1 MKKFQII
8 SILFLII
15 WISSCDNKTS
25 ELDFEKKVMF
35 EIYHSIIDSIWV
47 SKEISF
53 SSSLTTFNKNGKPQA
68 FESEI
73 KLRENYNRALAEIK
87 KDTSRIFVTVNPI
100 IVPINQD
107 DKNELSKHFKK
118 AILAKGNQTDT
129 IRYLIDTTEFGSV
142 KYLKAKFT
150 SKKNYSL
157 EGLENRYR
165 INGIV
170 SFSRIQFDNEKKY
183 GILTT
188 SVICGGLCGQGYR
201 IFIRKAHGK
210 WVIDKFEETW
220 IA

>member
-1 MKKFQII
+1 MI

-25 ELDFEKKVMF
+25 ELDFEKKVML
-35 EIYHSIIDSIWV
+35 EIYPSIIDSICV

-53 SSSLTTFNKNGKPQA
+53 SSSLSTFNKNGKLQA
-68 FESEI
+68 FESKI
-73 KLRENYNRALAEIK
+73 KLRENYNQTLAKIK
-87 KDTSRIFVTVNPI
+87 EDTSRIFVTVDPI
-100 IVPINQD
+100 IVSINQD
-107 DKNELSKHFKK
+107 DKKELSKHFKK
-118 AILAKGNQTDT
+118 AILSKGNRTDST
-129 IRYLIDTTEFGSV
+129 RYLIDTMGFGSI
-142 KYLKAKFT
+142 KYLKVKFT
-150 SKKNYSL
+150 SKKNYRL

-183 GILTT
+183 GVLTT

-201 IFIRKAHGK
+201 IFIKKAHGK
-210 WVIDKFEETW
+210 WIIDKFKETW